1 MALTRRDVA
10 RLSLGALLLAARP
23 VTAMAADWRLGF
35 TTPPDSLDGDLTLV
49 EGEIPPGLRGQ
60 YYRVG
65 PAQFERAGERLG
77 HWFDGDGM
85 IQKFNIRGGRV
96 RHSGRFVDTDKRRRE
111 MAAGRFLYSGY
122 GFSPR
127 APAETLRP
135 DDLNAANTNVLP
147 VNGEVWALW
156 EGGSPWRVAAG
167 DLQTIGRQVFDAE
180 LNGTAFSA
188 HPKVLP
194 SGEIWNFGLLL
205 ASRAIVWNL
214 GSNGSVRKAAIV
226 ELPVASLMHDFAVT
240 SRSIVLLLPP
250 MLLRD
255 GPAQSLVDRYEWHG
269 DEPLRIVV
277 LDKADLTI
285 RHTYELPARFLFH
298 IGNAWEDAS
307 GTIRV
312 DAFVDADATFAV
324 KTARDLALGIAMSRP
339 TATLTQFSLYP
350 DGRARM
356 SVLPSHGEF
365 PRINP
370 LHIGARHRYT
380 YGVVDR
386 GVARWNLD
394 SGGHESFVLGADYW
408 SDEPV
413 FVPRPDGAAEDDGW
427 VLATGLNYG
436 AGRTELNVFDAGRIH
451 EGPVAR
457 LACPYA
463 IPLGFHG
470 AFVADV

>member
-1 MALTRRDVA
+1 MTPTRRDVA
-10 RLSLGALLLAARP
+10 RLSLGALLLPGRPAA
-23 VTAMAADWRLGF
+23 AIAAGWRLGF
-35 TTPPDSLDGDLTLV
+35 TTPPDRLDGELALL
-49 EGEIPPGLRGQ
+49 EGDVPPGLRGQ
-60 YYRVG
+60 YYRIG

-85 IQKFNIRGGRV
+85 IQKFAIRGGRV
-96 RHSGRFVDTDKRRRE
+96 HHSGRFIDTDKRRKE
-111 MAAGRFLYSGY
+111 SAAGRFLFPGY

-127 APAETLRP
+127 TPAETLRP

-147 VNGEVWALW
+147 LNGEVWALW
-156 EGGSPWRVAAG
+156 EGGSPWRVAAS
-167 DLQTIGRQVFDAE
+167 DLQTIGRQTFDGE
-180 LNGTAFSA
+180 LNGVAFSA

-194 SGEIWNFGLLL
+194 DGEIWNFGLLL
-205 ASRAIVWNL
+205 APRAIVWNL
-214 GSNGSVRKAAIV
+214 RANGAVRKAAVV
-226 ELPVASLMHDFAVT
+226 ELPAASLMHDFAVT

-250 MLLRD
+250 MLL
-255 GPAQSLVDRYEWHG
+255 GNAPARSLVDRYQWHG

-312 DAFVDADATFAV
+312 DTFVDADATFAV
-324 KTARDLALGIAMSRP
+324 KTARDLALGVAMSSP
-339 TATLTQFSLYP
+339 TARLVQFSLHP
-350 DGRARM
+350 DGRAHM
-356 SVLPSHGEF
+356 SAFPSHGEF

-370 LHIGARHRYT
+370 LHAGTRHRYT

-386 GVARWNLD
+386 GIARWDLE
-394 SGGHESFVLGADYW
+394 SGEHEPFVLGANYW

-413 FVPRPDGAAEDDGW
+413 FVPWPDAAAEDDGW
-427 VLATGLNYG
+427 VLATALNYG
-436 AGRTELNVFDAGRIH
+436 AGRTELNIFDAGRIP

-457 LACPYA
+457 LACAYA
-463 IPLGFHG
+463 LPLGFHG
-470 AFVADV
+470 TFVADA